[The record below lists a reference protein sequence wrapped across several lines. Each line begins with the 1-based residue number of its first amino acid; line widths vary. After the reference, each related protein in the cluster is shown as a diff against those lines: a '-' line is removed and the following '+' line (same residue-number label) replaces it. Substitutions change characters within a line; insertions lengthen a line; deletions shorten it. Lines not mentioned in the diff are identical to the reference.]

1 MTQSDLISHNSSF
14 KSPPPT
20 GNLLVLGKTI
30 AAYKLWHDWLK
41 NFPKTSRFTLG
52 IRLDQI
58 FLELL
63 EILATAQY
71 LPKDKK
77 LKPAIKSI
85 KKIDLLKFYLRL
97 CWEMKLFNDNKF
109 RDLALKIEEIGRLAY
124 AWKIGLE
131 KTSPP
136 TARTENKIDSGQPQ
150 SANCR

>member
-1 MTQSDLISHNSSF
+1 MVQTNLSSHNSSF

-20 GNLLVLGKTI
+20 ENLLVLNKTI

-41 NFPKTSRFTLG
+41 NFPKSSRFTLG
-52 IRLDQI
+52 VRLDQI

-63 EILATAQY
+63 ELLATTQY

-97 CWEMKLFNDNKF
+97 CWEMKLLDDNKF
-109 RDLALKIEEIGRLAY
+109 RDLALKVEEIGRLAW

-136 TARTENKIDSGQPQ
+136 SSEDGKQN
-150 SANCR
+150 